1 MEISDLRNLN
11 KIVVSKDYIEFI
23 GGMAPC
29 LATTVK
35 ASGSYFYGYVNNNEQ
50 NLVFTA
56 HAWTEGNEDSQEP
69 GPVFLAIIIGNK
81 KGNIQKKFVVLTAAA
96 QILPHDKSKPF
107 IIRLPFQPILNKTYD
122 FSNLEK
128 EYHELLKFVL

>member
-1 MEISDLRNLN
+1 MEISDLQNLN
-11 KIVVSKDYIEFI
+11 KIVVGEDYIEFI

-56 HAWTEGNEDSQEP
+56 YAWTEGNEDSQEP
-69 GPVFLAIIIGNK
+69 GPVFLAIIIGDK

-96 QILPHDKSKPF
+96 QILRDESKPF
-107 IIRLPFQPILNKTYD
+107 IIRLPFQPIPNKTYD

-128 EYHELLKFVL
+128 EYHELLRFVL